1 MTIRNEILEDTLER
15 TAPTGT
21 YEGLRAITAQSYTEV
36 NVKTGSQFEASLFRP
51 ALGAAGTVAVAIIT
65 GDKPVIMKAVQI
77 SLDGSGVTLQIFK
90 DPAYSAGNSVD
101 IFNLTEINPMA
112 TTVTMTDDVTVTDPG
127 TEIAAP
133 LYYIGSTQPGVGS
146 GGTSGVVGLER
157 VLEPNSVYLI
167 RATSRDTAAQDV
179 SNYMTWYE
187 GEPDLPL

>member
-1 MTIRNEILEDTLER
+1 MIRNDLLKETLDR
-15 TAPTGT
+15 TAPVGT

-36 NVKTGSQFEASLFRP
+36 NVKTGSQFEASLFRT
-51 ALGAAGTVAVAIIT
+51 ALAGAGTVAVAIET
-65 GDKPVIMKAVQI
+65 GSKPVIMKAIQI

-112 TTVTMTDDVTVTDPG
+112 TTVTMTDDVTVSDPG

-133 LYYIGSTQPGVGS
+133 IYYIGSTQPGIGS

-157 VLEPNSVYLI
+157 LLEASSVYLI
-167 RATSRDTAAQDV
+167 RATSRDVSAMDI